1 MSKGYRLVEKA
12 TRIPVPGGKL
22 IEELFGR
29 VNTGT
34 EAFSLAHMVAP
45 AGWGEPAQTP
55 EFGEL
60 TIMVRGTMRVEL
72 HGAPGKPAGEVVE
85 LRAGQALW
93 IEPGVRVRYSNPSR
107 EENEYFAV
115 CLPAFSPDKARRDP
129 E

>member
-1 MSKGYRLVEKA
+1 MAGYRLVTSP

-45 AGWGEPAQTP
+45 PGWGEPPQVP

-60 TIMVRGTMRVEL
+60 TIMLRGRMRVEIGDEAFDL
-72 HGAPGKPAGEVVE
+72 A
-85 LRAGQALW
+85 AGQALW
-93 IEPGVRVRYSNPSR
+93 CEPGARVRYGNPFP
-107 EENEYFAV
+107 EESEYYAL
-115 CLPAFSPDKARRDP
+115 CLPAFSPDTVHRD
-129 E
+129 EE